1 MDSYDELA
9 SNIIESNLYHLNKL
23 SNWTSKEYS
32 YFPKV
37 IFTTRTEIIKDG
49 YKLWF
54 APAPAK
60 EEIINL
66 KEIKIESFNEK

>member
-9 SNIIESNLYHLNKL
+9 SNIIESNLYRLNKL
-23 SNWTSKEYS
+23 SSWTYKDYT

-37 IFTTRTEIIKDG
+37 IFTTRSEIIKDG

-54 APAPAK
+54 APEK
-60 EEIINL
+60 MTL
-66 KEIKIESFNEK
+66 FKEIKIESFSES

>member
-9 SNIIESNLYHLNKL
+9 SNIIESNLYLLNKL
-23 SNWTSKEYS
+23 NNWTSKEDS

-37 IFTTRTEIIKDG
+37 IFTTRSEIIKDG

-54 APAPAK
+54 APAK
-60 EEIINL
+60 EEIRNL
-66 KEIKIESFNEK
+66 KEIKIESFNKK